1 MSIIDEES
9 AMDNRESPGPI
20 VVGIDGSDA
29 AIRAAVWATEE
40 AVHHDVALRL
50 VNVIQTSG
58 PSPEQDF
65 ELEQEYADAALRAA
79 CAAVQ
84 ATGRPVKTEAAVVR
98 GDVASAL
105 IAESTTATLV
115 CVGSVGIGRAASK
128 LFGSTAV
135 RLAEQ
140 ADCPVAIIRHDE
152 KARPRDNG
160 FVAVVVDDQPGNDE
174 VMRWAMEEA
183 RVRRAPVLALGV
195 WRWAGSETGYEGL
208 YRRLDDWLRR
218 YPDVRVE
225 VAATRTSVTRYLEG
239 QIEAVQLVV
248 IGPADARHVA
258 QLVGPHS
265 TPILTHAD
273 CSVLV
278 VR

>member
-1 MSIIDEES
+1 MDEL
-9 AMDNRESPGPI
+9 ESPGPI

-29 AIRAAVWATEE
+29 AIRAALWATEE
-40 AVHHDVALRL
+40 AVHQDVPLRL
-50 VNVIQTSG
+50 VNIIQTSAG
-58 PSPEQDF
+58 SPAGDF
-65 ELEQEYADAALRAA
+65 ELEQEYADSALRAA

-84 ATGRPVKTEAAVVR
+84 ATGRPVKTDAAVVR
-98 GDVASAL
+98 GDVTSAL
-105 IAESTTATLV
+105 IAESATATLV
-115 CVGSVGIGRAASK
+115 CVGSVGIGRAATK

-140 ADCPVAIIRHDE
+140 AHCPVTIIRHD
-152 KARPRDNG
+152 KHAPPRDNG
-160 FVAVVVDDQPGNDE
+160 FIAMKVDDQPGNDE

-195 WRWAGSETGYEGL
+195 WRGALGEIGYEGL
-208 YRRLDDWLRR
+208 YRRLDYWLGR

-225 VAATRTSVTRYLEG
+225 VAATRMSVARYLEG

-248 IGPADARHVA
+248 IGREDAKHVA

-265 TPILTHAD
+265 VTILTHAD
-273 CSVLV
+273 CSVLIA
-278 VR
+278 R